1 MLSRASGAVDKTPAD
16 DLDELAG
23 LALAYRDRSA
33 RFINARL
40 PAGQGPPKPGDV
52 PGAAETV
59 LWLSSR
65 IYFMTTRALV
75 GKALAAGGGRERGE
89 DASISAGQTLA
100 AVDRSRAALQQLQG
114 EDDERRALVA
124 LLDAIALG
132 IGQRFAG
139 TNRVTVTLT
148 GGPYKRKARLI
159 AEAGSQK

>member
-1 MLSRASGAVDKTPAD
+1 MLSRASAAGDEPPAD

-23 LALAYRDRSA
+23 LALQYKDRSA
-33 RFINARL
+33 RFINAR
-40 PAGQGPPKPGDV
+40 PSAGQGPRKPGDV
-52 PGAAETV
+52 RGAAETV

-75 GKALAAGGGRERGE
+75 GKALAAAGGRQRGE

-100 AVDRSRAALQQLQG
+100 AVDRSRAVLQQLQG
-114 EDDERRALVA
+114 EDDERQALVA

-132 IGQRFAG
+132 IGQRFPG

-148 GGPYKRKARLI
+148 GGPYKRRARLI
-159 AEAGSQK
+159 PEAGSQK

>member
-1 MLSRASGAVDKTPAD
+1 MLMSRGARRNVALPFAVGGGMLSRASGAVDKTPAD

-89 DASISAGQTLA
+89 DASISAGLRPR
-100 AVDRSRAALQQLQG
+100 DRARVPGRGAS
-114 EDDERRALVA
+114 
-124 LLDAIALG
+124 
-132 IGQRFAG
+132 QR
-139 TNRVTVTLT
+139 
-148 GGPYKRKARLI
+148 
-159 AEAGSQK
+159 